1 MLTAMR
7 LILWLLIFSSF
18 FTKLAYAEKADR
30 EKPFQLK
37 TGKASYDDLKQIY
50 SFSGGVVLIKGSIT
64 LHSATAEVRISPEGD
79 EFAIAKSAPGKL
91 VYLRQKTDHPNEFIE
106 GYGETIE
113 YDADKDFIRL
123 IGKARLKRLIGNLV
137 VDDIQGKLITRDGLH
152 GIYQTQGDA
161 NAVGEDQRARIV
173 ISPRNSKALKQ
184 QPTLNQKEN
193 IK

>member
-7 LILWLLIFSSF
+7 LILWLLIFSCF
-18 FTKLAYAEKADR
+18 FTKLAHAEKADR

-37 TGKASYDDLKQIY
+37 AGKASYDDLKQIY
-50 SFSGGVVLIKGSIT
+50 FFSGGVVLTKGTIA

-79 EFAIAKSAPGKL
+79 ELARAKSAPGKL
-91 VYLRQKTDHPNEFIE
+91 VYLRQKTDNPNEFIE
-106 GYGETIE
+106 GYGETVE
-113 YDADKDFIRL
+113 YDADKDLIRL
-123 IGKARLKRLIGNLV
+123 IGKARLRRLVGNLV

-161 NAVGEDQRARIV
+161 NAAGDDQRARIV
-173 ISPRNSKALKQ
+173 ISPRNGKAPKQ
-184 QPTLNQKEN
+184 APSLNQKEG